1 MVSCETFRIGFFR
14 LAFQFF
20 GIALS
25 KPKYVVK
32 GTFKLN
38 VIASSC
44 HFKNP
49 DFDLIN
55 HLSW

>member
-55 HLSW
+55 R